1 MNNLFG
7 LDIDDFD
14 RSYPGVYGAYKQNCK
29 DPDIP
34 CCTGVCQDICK
45 SSGKCING
53 WNDSCGSS
61 CEDVVG
67 SNKPIQPTGDNS
79 DVFFDCVGG
88 NSPGRCTGNSQD
100 IVNCYTQGCKNDPTC
115 IDDNGGW
122 FHNFCSAEG
131 DWPGHTDGP
140 SPGPMPQPGP
150 SPGPM
155 PGPMPVPPRPQPRPR
170 PTPGPKPGPTP
181 GPTPT
186 PVTPTPQSGLLSKLS
201 TPEIGGVSIGGVVIV
216 VLIIF
221 IIVKLAS
228 KK

>member
-53 WNDSCGSS
+53 SNDSCGSS
-61 CEDVVG
+61 CEDVVT

-88 NSPGRCTGNSQD
+88 NSPGKCTQNYQD
-100 IVNCYTQGCKNDPTC
+100 IVNCYTQGCKNEPTC

-122 FHNFCSAEG
+122 FNNFCSAEG
-131 DWPGHTDGP
+131 DWPGHTAGP

-150 SPGPM
+150 M
-155 PGPMPVPPRPQPRPR
+155 PGPPRPSPS
-170 PTPGPKPGPTP
+170 PGPTP
-181 GPTPT
+181 YVGPS

-201 TPEIGGVSIGGVVIV
+201 TPEIVGVSIGGVVIV
-216 VLIIF
+216 VLIIL